1 VKWVAIVSAVV
12 ALGLAGCSGETT
24 SDESSGSGPSD
35 LEQKVYQVMSDVLE
49 TDASGV
55 HCYETGN
62 DLGGLPLARC
72 EFDDGTTPG
81 CYNAETGEDLT
92 VPGRSPEPKIP
103 ECWP

>member
-1 VKWVAIVSAVV
+1 LCAF
-12 ALGLAGCSGETT
+12 GLVGCGGET
-24 SDESSGSGPSD
+24 SREKASGGPSE
-35 LEQKVYQVMSDVLE
+35 LEQKVAAVMSDVLE

-62 DLGGLPLARC
+62 YLQGIPLARC

-81 CYNAETGEDLT
+81 CYDAETGADVT